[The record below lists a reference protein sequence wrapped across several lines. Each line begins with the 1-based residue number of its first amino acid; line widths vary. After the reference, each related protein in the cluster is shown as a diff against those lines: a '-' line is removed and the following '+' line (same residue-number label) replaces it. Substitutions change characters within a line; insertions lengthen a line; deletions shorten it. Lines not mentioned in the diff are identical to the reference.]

1 MNFSFNFCLLI
12 VFLLL
17 YVINFII
24 LKRNSNLISHRV
36 NNLESSK
43 EVLQELSLDFNHQ
56 VLELSYSKKKSNIF
70 LEKYQEDK
78 NWYIKIIVMEINKND
93 LNGVTNYLSSLD
105 YTYQEVWNLN
115 KIHIINLSDI
125 NIIIKILKSLSEII
139 YKEID
144 SDFIFT
150 FTKKSVLI

>member
-93 LNGVTNYLSSLD
+93 LKWSN
-105 YTYQEVWNLN
+105 
-115 KIHIINLSDI
+115 
-125 NIIIKILKSLSEII
+125 
-139 YKEID
+139 
-144 SDFIFT
+144 
-150 FTKKSVLI
+150 